1 MGLSQA
7 NVDQLRVEIQ
17 RAREG
22 DDDKV
27 AMRQIN
33 DFLKQTPP
41 IDSNFDSYEQNFV
54 DIFNLCFKKTVPLV
68 EKNPTPAPRDP
79 KPLPKGPQS
88 AWDGYISQ
96 KDIDNLLDWS
106 ISEGQAF
113 GEMSDRT
120 RKLVLNQ
127 GKTQKNISMAHDPP
141 SEAPYKISDVEKKE
155 YSRIVS
161 FNHSRGVDLDS
172 IRDSRNKCD
181 PTCEPREMFKR
192 IVMDQK
198 MEDLKYPASTS
209 TPIKPPRTVK
219 IDDDDAKGING
230 DAAKINPF
238 FKSPRKIPTSNVA
251 PS

>member
-120 RKLVLNQ
+120 RKLVLNK
-127 GKTQKNISMAHDPP
+127 GKPQKTSQWLMIPP
-141 SEAPYKISDVEKKE
+141 LRPHI
-155 YSRIVS
+155 
-161 FNHSRGVDLDS
+161 
-172 IRDSRNKCD
+172 KCLML
-181 PTCEPREMFKR
+181 RKR
-192 IVMDQK
+192 
-198 MEDLKYPASTS
+198 ST
-209 TPIKPPRTVK
+209 
-219 IDDDDAKGING
+219 
-230 DAAKINPF
+230 AA
-238 FKSPRKIPTSNVA
+238 
-251 PS
+251 